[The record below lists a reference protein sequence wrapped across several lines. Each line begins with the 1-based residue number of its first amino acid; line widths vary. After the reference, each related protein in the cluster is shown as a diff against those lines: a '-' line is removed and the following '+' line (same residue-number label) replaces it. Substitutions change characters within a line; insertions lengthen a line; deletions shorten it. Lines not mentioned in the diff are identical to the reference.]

1 MRRVL
6 RSGNAFGTYR
16 AERDAVRALESL
28 GAGTPVVL
36 QVVRLESGPGSCVG
50 LQMGRC
56 NGACVGKESAR
67 VHLARVKLGLM
78 AQRLKPWPHE
88 GPMLLREGVG
98 ERSSITSSMVGS
110 ISAPS
115 MATRDAQAECAA
127 GRDGP
132 NDFDIETYRII
143 TRELRDPAQALPCRE
158 VKMSRVKCR
167 FPAFRGPSLR
177 DGATGTL
184 LAAGGLKLSE
194 PMLFGLGEGLGF
206 IFINLRSLPLPFVGG
221 RTKPFAVTEA
231 LCTNLGL
238 ACTAVETASKK
249 KAWAEL
255 ETPLRAGQPVG
266 LQLDCFHL
274 EYFSRPVHFAGHFVA
289 AHGFDDREVLLVD
302 TAPQG
307 SMQRTSRASL
317 EKARFAKG
325 PMAAK
330 ARSWTIAPLK
340 RAPALDV
347 ATRKAIRAN
356 AKQYLTPAFKG
367 ASHLGILKLAES
379 LPGWIEIAKRP
390 AEDLALASLLMERAG
405 TGGSLFRNF
414 YRDFLCGGT
423 RIPGRCPRDAH
434 PGASAVRGFCA

>member
-1 MRRVL
+1 
-6 RSGNAFGTYR
+6 
-16 AERDAVRALESL
+16 
-28 GAGTPVVL
+28 
-36 QVVRLESGPGSCVG
+36 
-50 LQMGRC
+50 
-56 NGACVGKESAR
+56 
-67 VHLARVKLGLM
+67 
-78 AQRLKPWPHE
+78 
-88 GPMLLREGVG
+88 
-98 ERSSITSSMVGS
+98 
-110 ISAPS
+110 
-115 MATRDAQAECAA
+115 
-127 GRDGP
+127 
-132 NDFDIETYRII
+132 
-143 TRELRDPAQALPCRE
+143 
-158 VKMSRVKCR
+158 MSRIEVPHFQPFVGQHCETV
-167 FPAFRGPSLR
+167 
-177 DGATGTL
+177 ATGTL

-249 KAWAEL
+249 NAWMAL

-289 AHGFDDREVLLVD
+289 AYGFDDREVLLVD

-307 SMQRTSRASL
+307 SVQRTSRASL

-330 ARSWTIAPLK
+330 ARSWTIAPPK

-390 AEDLALASLLMERAG
+390 TEDLALASLLMERAG

-414 YRDFLCGGT
+414 YRDFLLEAREYLAGVRATLT
-423 RIPGRCPRDAH
+423 RAQALFADSAREWAAIAASIELSGKTGEAAPLRDAAQRCRRVADIEVA
-434 PGASAVRGFCA
+434 GMRLLAEI